1 MLWKPLLR
9 HGFLAGTLSIRAVTP
24 APRAFMPLL
33 HLLRAVPTKDS
44 LEVIFATDSSIF
56 DGRWIDNGWLQEAPD
71 PISKLTWHNVAL
83 VAPKTAKELGIYDQI
98 IQLETPFASRSPDD
112 EAQNRTSPMIS
123 LVVNG
128 QTLEIP
134 VLVSFG
140 QAENTIVVPLGYGQG
155 FDESD
160 ELKRG
165 PKNASH
171 VGLVGVNTRLQRIPA
186 AHGGHSLFR
195 HRREGHSYREALF
208 RRADAGAQ
216 RDVWPRPRPR
226 GFHSGRRAERLLR
239 RAVGKR
245 AQARQ

>member
-1 MLWKPLLR
+1 M
-9 HGFLAGTLSIRAVTP
+9 
-24 APRAFMPLL
+24 
-33 HLLRAVPTKDS
+33 
-44 LEVIFATDSSIF
+44 IFATDSSIF

-71 PISKLTWHNVAL
+71 PISKLTWDNVAL

-171 VGLVGVNTRLQRIPA
+171 VGLVGVNTGFNAYPLRTA
-186 AHGGHSLFR
+186 ATPYFATGAKATPTGKRYSVALTQEHNAMYGRALAREVSTQDDEQKGSFAAQLANVPKQGNDSHAPPNISLYKP
-195 HRREGHSYREALF
+195 HI
-208 RRADAGAQ
+208 
-216 RDVWPRPRPR
+216 PR
-226 GFHSGRRAERLLR
+226 GASR
-239 RAVGKR
+239 
-245 AQARQ
+245 